1 MSIQVFML
9 SESPSESN
17 MRVYFFFYFTLYLV
31 RELSAPVR
39 VLTSSNV
46 T

>member
-1 MSIQVFML
+1 MSVQVFML
-9 SESPSESN
+9 SESQSGNN
-17 MRVYFFFYFTLYLV
+17 MHVYFFFYFTLYLV

-39 VLTSSNV
+39 VLASSNV